1 MASGPGPREITDLL
15 RAWARGERRAID
27 RLVPLVLDE
36 LRRIA
41 AACLK
46 DERTGHTL
54 RPTAL
59 VNELYLRLSRGT
71 PADLQDRSAFFQ
83 FATQTI
89 RRILIDYSR
98 ARATEKRKGRAQSVS
113 LDLIGELLDP
123 PPDIDVLALH
133 EALERLEQLSPRRSK
148 IVELRFFGGLSL
160 EEIAETLGVSASTV
174 SREWVGA
181 RAWLFRELS

>member
-46 DERTGHTL
+46 DE
-54 RPTAL
+54 
-59 VNELYLRLSRGT
+59 RLSRGT